1 MTETHKV
8 FNQSQPL
15 VDYNLF
21 LQDQVLQQLIQ
32 LYGADW
38 AKEKLT
44 SLGAKLGS
52 KEAIEWA
59 IQANDNDPVL
69 RTHDRFGHRI
79 DQVDFHPAYH
89 NLMQTSISYGLHN
102 LPWVERRDGAHVAR
116 AAMLYMAFQN
126 EAGHCCPVSMTY
138 SVIPA
143 LRKQPEVAARWEPLI
158 LSNEYDGRFL
168 PASQKKGVTFGMGM
182 TEKQGGS
189 DVRANTTKA
198 VPAHTQPHPH
208 LQKTGPGQEYKLTGH
223 KWFCSAPMSDA
234 FLVLA
239 QTDKGVSCFLVPRFK
254 ENGEKNSLRI
264 QRLKSK
270 LGNKSNASSELE
282 FVDAQGFLIGAEGKG
297 VSTIIE
303 MVNHTRLDCMLG
315 ASALMRQ
322 ATMQAINH
330 ARHRSAFGKKLVDQ
344 PLMLNVLADLALESE
359 AAIRLT
365 MRVARS
371 YDQHEQSPAEAL
383 FKRIGSAI
391 AKYWVCKRAPMHV
404 AEALECLG
412 GNGYV
417 EEGPMPRLFRESPL
431 LGIWEGSG
439 NVICLDVLRAVAQS
453 PETLDVII
461 SELKQMQ
468 GKNRIYDAHLARL
481 EKSIAAIKAG
491 FAKAKAKSKD
501 KNQKATKQEQA
512 NAFADEAGA
521 RRFVENLALALQA
534 KVMLEQAEPLRAN
547 AFIKARLESGALAF
561 GNLAVN
567 KSGRSSASMLQD
579 IVETA
584 FGA

>member
-1 MTETHKV
+1 MTETHTV
-8 FNQSQPL
+8 FNQSRPL
-15 VDYNLF
+15 LDYNMF
-21 LQDQVLQQLIQ
+21 TQDQVLSDLIS
-32 LYGADW
+32 LHGASW
-38 AKEKLT
+38 AVPHLT
-44 SLGAKLGS
+44 AFGS
-52 KEAIEWA
+52 FCGSQVANELA
-59 IQANDNDPVL
+59 IQANEFDPVL
-69 RTHDRFGHRI
+69 KTHDRFGHRV
-79 DQVDFHPAYH
+79 DRVDFHPAYH
-89 NLMQTSISYGLHN
+89 QLMQTAVQYGLHN
-102 LPWVERRDGAHVAR
+102 LPWQTADKAGAHVAR

-126 EAGHCCPVSMTY
+126 EAGHCCPISMTY

-143 LRKQPEVAARWEPLI
+143 LRKQPDVAAKWEPLI

-168 PASQKKGVTFGMGM
+168 PASQKRGVTFGMGM

-198 VPAHTQPHPH
+198 VAAGPS
-208 LQKTGPGQEYKLTGH
+208 GPGCEYKLTGH

-234 FLVLA
+234 FLILA
-239 QTDKGVSCFLVPRFK
+239 QTGKGVSCFLVPRFK
-254 ENGEKNSLRI
+254 DDGMLNSLRI

-282 FVDAQGFLIGAEGKG
+282 FVDAQGYLIGEEGRG

-322 ATMQAINH
+322 ATAQAINH
-330 ARHRSAFGKKLVDQ
+330 TSHRSAFGKRLIEQ

-365 MRVARS
+365 MRVARA
-371 YDQHEQSPAEAL
+371 YDESQSSPSEAL

-404 AEALECLG
+404 AEALECFG

-439 NVICLDVLRAVAQS
+439 NVIALDVLRAVARE
-453 PETLDVII
+453 PETLDIVIN
-461 SELKQMQ
+461 ELTRVK
-468 GKNRIYDAHLARL
+468 GKNRLLDRFSKSLVGDIAALKKSLSAQAQTKSKKPSARL
-481 EKSIAAIKAG
+481 AA
-491 FAKAKAKSKD
+491 
-501 KNQKATKQEQA
+501 Q
-512 NAFADEAGA
+512 AFATEAGA
-521 RRFVENLALALQA
+521 RQLVEKLALALSS
-534 KVMLEQAEPLRAN
+534 VIMLEQTPDFVSSAYIN
-547 AFIKARLESGALAF
+547 ARLG
-561 GNLAVN
+561 N
-567 KSGRSSASMLQD
+567 KSGFAFGTLSPRAQIKA
-579 IVETA
+579 IVERA
-584 FGA
+584 AIV